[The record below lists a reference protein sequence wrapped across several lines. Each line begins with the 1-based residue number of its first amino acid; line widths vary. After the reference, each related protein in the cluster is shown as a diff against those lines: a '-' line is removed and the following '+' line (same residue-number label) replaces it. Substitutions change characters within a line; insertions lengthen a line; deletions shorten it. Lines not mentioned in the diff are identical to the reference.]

1 MKDAIDK
8 LSLLEKS
15 LSGEKGNFSLFALF
29 LREDSEDRWD
39 LVLSAPW
46 LKSNDRKDYKFIASR
61 VKEILNKDELIS
73 LSRIVLLDKG
83 NQILEAVNRAISIEH
98 GKVECKDCNFF
109 GLPIRHAYI
118 ITSKRE
124 NGVPQAKSA

>member
-1 MKDAIDK
+1 MKDTIDK

-98 GKVECKDCNFF
+98 GKVECKD
-109 GLPIRHAYI
+109 
-118 ITSKRE
+118 
-124 NGVPQAKSA
+124 